1 MLDGIISLFVISSY
15 RDIPV
20 LISLF
25 FKETPFQDTNAY
37 IEYYDRKSRNKMF
50 SITLTN
56 GRHVDLQLYIYD
68 CMM

>member
-50 SITLTN
+50 SITLTYGTFIN
-56 GRHVDLQLYIYD
+56 SITAIHL
-68 CMM
+68 

>member
-50 SITLTN
+50 SITLTYAI
-56 GRHVDLQLYIYD
+56 VLQLYIYD
-68 CMM
+68 CMI